1 MRNITNETFI
11 RTKTFRSGKSDW
23 QHPTICG
30 MGNENKFKY
39 EYQIITTTTNIPK
52 RNNYSQTINHIGN

>member
-1 MRNITNETFI
+1 
-11 RTKTFRSGKSDW
+11 
-23 QHPTICG
+23 